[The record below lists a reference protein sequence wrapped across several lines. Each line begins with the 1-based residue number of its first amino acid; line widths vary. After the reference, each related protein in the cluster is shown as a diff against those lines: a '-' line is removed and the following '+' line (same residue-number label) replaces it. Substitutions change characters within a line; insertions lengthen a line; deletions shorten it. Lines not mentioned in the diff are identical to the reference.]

1 MNGMQK
7 ITAVLKHIFSR
18 KTLGYIF
25 LSLIWTMLAVLFWNW
40 YHTGEIVLFESAE
53 ITLTIMGGKLL
64 LYAIWDWLHLRE
76 PELAPNQ
83 RVIRIITPEDAEDP
97 FGEYC
102 VL

>member
-1 MNGMQK
+1 MSSGQK
-7 ITAVLKHIFSR
+7 FAAVLKHIFSR
-18 KTLGYIF
+18 KTMGYIF
-25 LSLIWTMLAVLFWNW
+25 LSLVWTMLAVLFWNW
-40 YHTGEIVLFESAE
+40 YHTREIVLFESVE

-76 PELAPNQ
+76 PEVSSAQ
-83 RVIRIITPEDAEDP
+83 RIIKIVTPEDTEDR